1 VRKMAKDNPKKDSK
15 VEGKDNPKT
24 WTPPEGQEW
33 LLEKFSKAEKPTE
46 AQAKAYADGEKQ
58 LREVEAT
65 KNKLETELNEIKAG
79 GVTSFDEAMLAEKE
93 DELAKLKAENEA
105 LRKPKSNLSAE
116 QDAWVKDWHSK
127 LVSTDPVVAA
137 KAVQD
142 AIAGEIYRYDQRKR
156 GEEQK
161 RSFNSQMEKVASTH
175 TKDEL
180 NALAPY
186 VYKIRK
192 ERPDLEKTEYGV
204 SDILDKAKVR
214 LAEKEKADREEEATK
229 TVAKEQAVTTSP
241 TGTTE
246 VPVDWDAVMKLPT
259 KEQEEYFR
267 THGIETERFSTSRIK
282 EKI

>member
-1 VRKMAKDNPKKDSK
+1 MADNPKGKDSK

-58 LREVEAT
+58 LREVEAA

-105 LRKPKSNLSAE
+105 LRKPKSTLPAE
-116 QDAWVKDWHSK
+116 HQAQIKDWHSR
-127 LVSTDPVVAA
+127 LVSDDPVIAA
-137 KAVQD
+137 RAFQEGVT
-142 AIAGEIYRYDQRKR
+142 GEIYRYDQGKKAQ
-156 GEEQK
+156 EQK
-161 RSFNSQMEKVASTH
+161 RSFDRQMERVASTH
-175 TKDEL
+175 TKEEL
-180 NALAPY
+180 DALAPY

-192 ERPDLEKTEYGV
+192 ERPDLERTEYGV

-214 LAEKEKADREEEATK
+214 LAEDRKTLQDEEATK
-229 TVAKEQAVTTSP
+229 TVAKEQAQVTSP
-241 TGTTE
+241 TGTVET
-246 VPVDWDAVMKLPT
+246 PVDWDAVMKLPI

-267 THGIETERFSTSRIK
+267 THGIETV
-282 EKI
+282 